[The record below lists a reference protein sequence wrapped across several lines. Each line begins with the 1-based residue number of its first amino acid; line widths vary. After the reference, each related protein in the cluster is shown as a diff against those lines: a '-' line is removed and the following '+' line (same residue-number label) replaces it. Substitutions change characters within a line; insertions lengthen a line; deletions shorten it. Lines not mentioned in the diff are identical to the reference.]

1 MIESTQRNIRN
12 IFLLLLDLILIVF
25 FVNCPG
31 DSVQNQFQQK
41 EVIQSEEYKSRNAE
55 LESMIEEYK
64 KKNEIVKA
72 ELEDKK
78 NRYTI
83 KELDYRN
90 LIEDL

>member
-1 MIESTQRNIRN
+1 
-12 IFLLLLDLILIVF
+12 
-25 FVNCPG
+25 
-31 DSVQNQFQQK
+31 
-41 EVIQSEEYKSRNAE
+41 
-55 LESMIEEYK
+55 MIEEYK